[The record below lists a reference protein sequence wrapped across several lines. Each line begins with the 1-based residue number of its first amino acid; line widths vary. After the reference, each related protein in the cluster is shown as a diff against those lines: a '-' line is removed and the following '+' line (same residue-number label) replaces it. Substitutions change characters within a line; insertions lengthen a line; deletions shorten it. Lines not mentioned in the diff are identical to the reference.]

1 MTLGQAKNMAMK
13 LMDEYMVDSP
23 PTDDEETLAKL
34 NAMFQAAQIFVCTVK
49 PIKKNFTIDHAES
62 NTVFNEYDLPG
73 DFYQAF
79 LIRDMDGNGYSHVEF
94 HPPKILV
101 TDKKAKQIRV
111 DYYAY
116 PQEITDE
123 TPDDYEF
130 ELEQDAQQV
139 LPYAVV
145 ADLLKTDPSADYTT
159 FEVKFNNMVANLN
172 PSSYQGI
179 SFVGGIMI

>member
-1 MTLGQAKNMAMK
+1 MAMK
-13 LMDEYMVDSP
+13 LMDEYMVESP

-34 NAMFQAAQIFVCTVK
+34 NAMFQAAQVFVCTVK
-49 PIKKNFTIDHAES
+49 PIERSFIIDHEKS
-62 NTVFNEYDLPG
+62 DTIFNDYDLPE

-79 LIRDMDGNGYSHVEF
+79 FVRDMDGNGYNQVEF

-101 TDKKAKQIRV
+101 TDKQAKKIRI

-116 PQEITDE
+116 PQTITDE
-123 TPDDYEF
+123 TTDDYEF

-145 ADLLKTDPSADYTT
+145 ADLLKTDPSADYTA